1 MTGEIKIMPNAGEH
15 HRHGTCY
22 PLLQLQSHHIDCVIC
37 PGIGRRAIMFFN
49 QQDIK
54 VFPANDDKVKQL
66 IDSLKNQ
73 TLRELP
79 SDHACRGHGGRM
91 N

>member
-1 MTGEIKIMPNAGEH
+1 MPNAGEH

-91 N
+91 NCGANRG